1 MNEHVCS
8 TAHEYIDLNYYALL
22 SLALSAILDI
32 FSEYN
37 GENPCQSKV

>member
-1 MNEHVCS
+1 MNMFAALRMNILTS
-8 TAHEYIDLNYYALL
+8 TIYVLL

-32 FSEYN
+32 FSEYD